1 MKHYLLSILIL
12 PILIGCG
19 SNNSTQSNEYS
30 ETIKF
35 SESDPFKNTITESQ
49 FFEIDA
55 NKDNT
60 VVGNQGTLIAAP
72 KGCFLDKNGN
82 PVTGNIKIEL
92 TECLSAEEMI
102 LSNLTTTSNGNPLE
116 TDGMVYINATSNG
129 EQLRIDKSNPIYV
142 EIPTEKVKAGMQVYK
157 GSRDENGN
165 MEWSEPKD
173 LENYLVS
180 IDLTHLDFLPKGFAA
195 AVESGMPFRSYETAT
210 VELIDSL
217 YYSLSESNGSFLTEG
232 FENTDY
238 NEAYN
243 LGNNVIDGKYTD
255 ESFETNSNY
264 YTVDTVAFDI
274 PQEVSSDFECGVDP
288 AKIKLLKTETFQNTL
303 ISTRE
308 FEERLQVI
316 YKICRTDLVDMYVNN
331 IEKDM
336 YVIDRMVA
344 SKLKGNKIYQDQ
356 FIEFSEQKKTNVPGD
371 KKYAA
376 QLKEYY
382 ETELIKIKEE
392 LESAKNKAM
401 QELQAK
407 NEVADSVANEYKDL
421 LFKRETFRMEKYG
434 FEWSETGWLNI
445 DNGTIPKT
453 WGPQRLEIFIK
464 DGKMFERVYTYVIYI
479 SLKSLYRLN
488 TNDGELFFVGNEN
501 ERQMLMPKKEMAVV
515 ISIGYKGDQSFLGIT
530 EFTTGDQKVEISLT
544 ESSIEKIKAAIL
556 PYDNYTS
563 ENKIDRDLEYMEF
576 FAKERERQKALISER
591 KFIQSLWWIAF
602 PCCEAAPSVI
612 QEIRPH

>member
-49 FFEIDA
+49 FFDIDA

-60 VVGNQGTLIAAP
+60 VVGSQGTLIAAP

-243 LGNNVIDGKYTD
+243 LGNNVVDGKYTD

-316 YKICRTDLVDMYVNN
+316 FKICRTDLVDMYVNN

-501 ERQMLMPKKEMAVV
+501 ERQMLMPKKEMAVG

-563 ENKIDRDLEYMEF
+563 ENKIDKDLEYMEF

-602 PCCEAAPSVI
+602 PCCEAAPVI
-612 QEIRPH
+612 QEIRPQ